1 MKLNDSVRETLG
13 GLHSA
18 NCVIRS
24 VDFEEIASLQTAGRW
39 DEAGKLLAASAAELE
54 AGGAELLILVRAQT
68 GGHPYHHRLSGAD
81 NHALR

>member
-1 MKLNDSVRETLG
+1 MKLNNSVRETLG

-39 DEAGKLLAASAAELE
+39 DEAGALLAAAAAELE
-54 AGGAELLILVRAQT
+54 AGGAELLILVRARP
-68 GGHPYHHRLSGAD
+68 GGHSYHDKFGDLD
-81 NHALR
+81 NHNLR